1 MERILKRIAESKWQ
15 SRVLKLLSQLSALAG
30 IAAYGALLYLAYK
43 SSINELAFLL
53 VAAGAPFV
61 LVTLFRHLVNA
72 PRPYETYDFYQTP
85 PKNKCGKSFPSRHVF
100 SGFVIATLAFA
111 YSLPLALVMLGFAV
125 ILAVSRVL
133 LGIHF
138 IRDVVCGALVGVVS
152 GVIGIVIFN
161 LI

>member
-1 MERILKRIAESKWQ
+1 
-15 SRVLKLLSQLSALAG
+15 
-30 IAAYGALLYLAYK
+30 
-43 SSINELAFLL
+43 
-53 VAAGAPFV
+53 
-61 LVTLFRHLVNA
+61 
-72 PRPYETYDFYQTP
+72 
-85 PKNKCGKSFPSRHVF
+85 
-100 SGFVIATLAFA
+100 
-111 YSLPLALVMLGFAV
+111 MLGFAV

>member
-1 MERILKRIAESKWQ
+1 M
-15 SRVLKLLSQLSALAG
+15 
-30 IAAYGALLYLAYK
+30 
-43 SSINELAFLL
+43 L
-53 VAAGAPFV
+53 VAAGVPFV

-72 PRPYETYDFYQTP
+72 PRPYEMYDFYQTP